1 LRKRTSAVAIEEEA
15 DEALS
20 GVEEGRVERRSKRR
34 IRPLR
39 VPAKMRSWSALPKLV
54 SPVPSSFKGVNLE
67 RTHFAD
73 VQRKHCPVSPITAR
87 RVAVHLSAG
96 SRGVGG
102 NKDFSVAACEVD
114 RLVASCC
121 SPRSNEEQRGEL
133 NSPRATRSRERA
145 DVHKLVLRGARVTEA
160 SEMESVVVPTIA

>member
-114 RLVASCC
+114 ILVDQLLL
-121 SPRSNEEQRGEL
+121 PGRSINRKQ
-133 NSPRATRSRERA
+133 RSRTHPEPPNLEKELTSTSSSCA
-145 DVHKLVLRGARVTEA
+145 VRGSQMRGRL
-160 SEMESVVVPTIA
+160 SR